1 MNNLRKLFG
10 VISTIAVT
18 VCAKAAVTG
27 YSTSGYVKT
36 ALGNQTVTCSGRTA
50 EFTVRSFI

>member
-36 ALGNQTVTCSGRTA
+36 VLGNQSVTVTYSGETA
-50 EFTVRSFI
+50 EFTI